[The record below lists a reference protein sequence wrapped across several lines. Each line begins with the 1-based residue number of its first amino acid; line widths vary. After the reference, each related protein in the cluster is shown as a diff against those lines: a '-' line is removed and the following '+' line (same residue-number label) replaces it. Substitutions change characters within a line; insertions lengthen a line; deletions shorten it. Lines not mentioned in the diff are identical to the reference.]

1 MNKSSSKKLFII
13 CGVFALLAIALTLVV
28 KFIDVRPAGLT
39 ETPVGLAG
47 FNETVRNLF
56 PYGSSGINDFWYTIT
71 KYSGYALF
79 LPVAF
84 FVILGF
90 VQLIKRKSFKK
101 VDRELKLLALFYVAV
116 GAVYIFF
123 EKLFIVN
130 YRPVLID
137 GELEASYPSSHT
149 LFAITLC
156 GSAILLVKYLLKLKH
171 AKLVSFALAL
181 LALVTVVGR
190 LLSGVHWATDILG
203 GILIGA
209 TLVMALFV
217 AIKKS
222 ISPTA
227 KTETA

>member
-13 CGVFALLAIALTLVV
+13 CGVFALLAIAFTLAV
-28 KFIDVRPAGLT
+28 KFIDVRSAGLT

-116 GAVYIFF
+116 GAVYVFF
-123 EKLFIVN
+123 EKLFVVN

-171 AKLVSFALAL
+171 AKLVNFALAL

-203 GILIGA
+203 GILIGT
-209 TLVMALFV
+209 TLVMAIL
-217 AIKKS
+217 ATIKKPS
-222 ISPTA
+222 NSPA
-227 KTETA
+227 KTKTA